1 MAGMTDRGPAAAPPS
16 PDLLLLLIRHAEQ
29 RTMRAHDAELSA
41 RGLRQAERLA
51 LRLSH
56 LPLRGLVS
64 SHLRRAVQT
73 AAAIS
78 KATGVRAEV
87 EPELEEVRI
96 DVEARQRRYGD
107 RASPASAL
115 EPDPDDYTTAAM
127 AMVRLATRTRWSGSP
142 GVESG
147 AELRVRV
154 VGAVERVIA
163 AHPRG
168 VVACVAHGGTI
179 NAILARWAGIDHD
192 MWFVPW
198 HTGISAVLVSGAQ
211 RTILTVNDATHLGA
225 EEDLLHVVA
234 RDLAYG

>member
-1 MAGMTDRGPAAAPPS
+1 MAGMNERAPAAAPPS
-16 PDLLLLLIRHAEQ
+16 PDVLLLLIRHAEQ
-29 RTMRAHDAELSA
+29 RTMRAHDSELSA

-51 LRLSH
+51 ARLSH

-78 KATGVRAEV
+78 AATGVRTEV

-96 DVEARQRRYGD
+96 DATARQRRYGD

-115 EPDPDDYTTAAM
+115 EPDPHDYTTAAM

-147 AELRVRV
+147 ADLRRRT

-168 VVACVAHGGTI
+168 VLAVVAHGGTI
-179 NAILARWAGIDHD
+179 NAILAHWAGIDHD

-198 HTGISAVLVSGAQ
+198 HTGISAVLVSGTQ
-211 RTILTVNDATHLGA
+211 RTLLTVNDATHLGS

-234 RDLAYG
+234 RDLDQV